1 MIEACEAHPFDQAL
15 RLTRSAD
22 GAWEGA
28 THPAYANMV
37 GPFGGITAALMLQAV
52 LGDPARL
59 GEPLALT
66 VNFAGPIAD
75 GAFRIE
81 ASAVRTNR
89 STQHWSISLSQNAE
103 VATTATAVFAT
114 RRQTWSAT
122 EATMPAAPAFDTLYR
137 YPGSLIAAWTRHYE
151 MRFARG
157 PMRIDADAP
166 PLDDSVSEL
175 WLRDDPPRP
184 LDFASLAALCDVFFP
199 RLMVRRP
206 GRVPAGTV
214 SLSTYFHTDAAGL
227 ADQGTQPLFG
237 RAQASHFGL
246 GYHDQSAQ
254 LWGSGGRL
262 LATSHQIVYFKG

>member
-1 MIEACEAHPFDQAL
+1 MASHPFDQAL
-15 RLTRSAD
+15 RLTRRPDDSWA
-22 GAWEGA
+22 GA

-37 GPFGGITAALMLQAV
+37 GPFGGITAALMLQAA
-52 LGDPARL
+52 LDDPARL
-59 GEPLALT
+59 GDPLALT

-75 GAFRIE
+75 GALRID
-81 ASAVRTNR
+81 ARPVRTNR
-89 STQHWSISLSQNAE
+89 STQHWSISLSQGDA
-103 VATTATAVFAT
+103 VATTASAVFAV
-114 RRQTWSAT
+114 RRETWSAT
-122 EATMPAAPAFDTLYR
+122 EAAMPPAPAFEALPRHPDA
-137 YPGSLIAAWTRHYE
+137 GIAAWTRRYE

-157 PMRIDADAP
+157 PMRIEADAP
-166 PLDDSVSEL
+166 AASDSVSEL

-227 ADQGTQPLFG
+227 ATLGSQPVFG

-254 LWGSGGRL
+254 LWSATGRL
-262 LATSHQIVYFKG
+262 LATSHQIVYFKA